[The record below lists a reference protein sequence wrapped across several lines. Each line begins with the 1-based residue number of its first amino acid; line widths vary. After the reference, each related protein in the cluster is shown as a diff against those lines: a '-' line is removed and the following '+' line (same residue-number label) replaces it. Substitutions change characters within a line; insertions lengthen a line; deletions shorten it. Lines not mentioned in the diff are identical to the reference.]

1 MKRMKNQI
9 KQQKSAVTLGSC
21 FLIAL
26 KIWGSAWLGC
36 LVAMIPVYIYKG
48 VNKNNDE
55 IEAFIETILIW
66 GVGLLA
72 ASIILMFLVARSDE
86 SERWT
91 PLEMRKVVAV
101 SVGFYL
107 LAWIIYGIFSANN
120 VTVSATGA
128 YLSKMIDQGT
138 NGFPTFWG
146 NLSGAIVYGAFYAG
160 AIVLGW
166 RIAFRRAQKRRTELL
181 TFTKQD

>member
-1 MKRMKNQI
+1 MKNQME
-9 KQQKSAVTLGSC
+9 QQKSTAILGSC

-26 KIWGSAWLGC
+26 KIWVSAWLGC
-36 LVAMIPVYIYKG
+36 LVAIIPVYIYKG

-55 IEAFIETILIW
+55 IEALIGTILIW

-72 ASIILMFLVARSDE
+72 ASTILMFLVARSDE

-91 PLEMRKVVAV
+91 PLEMRKVVSI

-107 LAWIIYGIFSANN
+107 LVWIIYGIFSANN
-120 VTVSATGA
+120 VTVSATGV
-128 YLSKMIDQGT
+128 YLSNMIDQGKD
-138 NGFPTFWG
+138 GFPTFWG
-146 NLSGAIVYGAFYAG
+146 NLLGAIVYGAFYAG
-160 AIVLGW
+160 AIMLGW
-166 RIAFRRAQKRRTELL
+166 YIALRRSRKRRAELL